1 MISKVVVNGVT
12 FSNDGSTPFWFNKIT
27 GLESAQ
33 YRNTIVLYS
42 DRNGATVPQQLKG
55 QRIVTLEGGLDEDS
69 CNDHLLQR
77 KDLLTAL
84 GFDEWKAVDF
94 YLSDGRILRN
104 YCKFDTPNLP
114 IEAQTYTDFQLIM
127 LCRYNDFDD
136 VSGGAGTN
144 TAEVRKAT
152 SGGWRE
158 YQGKG
163 WREYTNK
170 GFREYAGMGPINASN
185 NGTTNAYPV
194 IYIRGSVQNPIIRNT
209 TTGEQFKINIT
220 TSETDVIKIDTRLQ
234 STTLNGGSINAL
246 VETGS
251 KYFTLKPGDNMLEFF
266 TDSGTG
272 YAEVTWLGAYGGI

>member
-33 YRNTIVLYS
+33 YRNTVVLYS

-55 QRIVTLEGGLDEDS
+55 QRVITLEGGLDEDS

-77 KDLLTAL
+77 QNLLTAL

-114 IEAQTYTDFQLIM
+114 IGAMTYTDFQLIM
-127 LCRYNDFDD
+127 MCRYNDFDD
-136 VSGGAGTN
+136 VSGGTSAN
-144 TAEVRKAT
+144 RIEVRKAI

-158 YQGKG
+158 YTGKG

-170 GFREYAGMGPINASN
+170 GYREFAGSGMVNAVN
-185 NGTTNAYPV
+185 TGTANAYGTFY
-194 IYIRGSVQNPIIRNT
+194 IYGSVQNPIITNT
-209 TTGEQFKINIT
+209 STGQLFKVNIT
-220 TSETDVIKIDTRLQ
+220 TSSTDVIKVDTKLQ
-234 STTLNGGSINAL
+234 ATLLNGGNINAL
-246 VETGS
+246 VDPTS
-251 KYFTLKPGDNMLEFF
+251 TYFTLKPGDNVLTF
-266 TDSGTG
+266 TTAAGTG
-272 YAEVTWLGAYGGI
+272 YAVVEWYGSVSGA

>member
-1 MISKVVVNGVT
+1 M
-12 FSNDGSTPFWFNKIT
+12 
-27 GLESAQ
+27 
-33 YRNTIVLYS
+33 
-42 DRNGATVPQQLKG
+42 
-55 QRIVTLEGGLDEDS
+55 
-69 CNDHLLQR
+69 
-77 KDLLTAL
+77 
-84 GFDEWKAVDF
+84 
-94 YLSDGRILRN
+94 SDGRILRN